1 MKLLTR
7 LSLFKKLLLAFSL
20 MALLLL
26 LIGQSTVGGLN
37 RVTARFQE
45 GNVHYVA
52 TAVALT
58 QIHTNML
65 QHRLAVWDLTN
76 TVDSGMRVAAQRRM
90 QAAREKVDNLLA
102 DYQSATVSGAEAELR
117 DDISRRWPNYLKVSE
132 ELQKQTQFGSDA
144 MVQLRSQ
151 MDKEFA
157 PLVAVLSQDIV
168 LNQRAVQTNMQSA
181 LALSAG
187 ISRYSHMLTAAAFV
201 LAVLLGYVVAR
212 YITRLIGGEPEE
224 AVRIAR
230 QVADGDLRGDIVVQ
244 AGDDKSLMAALAG
257 MRHQLADIIREV
269 REFAEVNVRISAQVE
284 SAAAALSRTA
294 SEQASNVDQTG
305 TSLEEISASV
315 ANSAQHALETDGL
328 AGRAAAVASEGGQA
342 VAASVHAM
350 RQIARK
356 IGVIDDIAY
365 QTNLLAL
372 NAAIE
377 AARAGQHGKGFAVV
391 AQEVRK
397 LAERSQS
404 AAGEIGALAA
414 ESDALAAR
422 AGSLLDGVLPEI
434 RRTAELVGE
443 ISASGLEQSEG
454 IVQVNNAIIQL
465 GHATQSNAA
474 SAEELSSSAEELHN
488 NARRLQAILVGLQL
502 NEMTA
507 PPVMVAPV
515 KRVKL
520 NAPESKSNVELSKS
534 LQSTPSILS
543 QRATPVDES
552 QFVRF

>member
-1 MKLLTR
+1 MKWLTR
-7 LSLFKKLLLAFSL
+7 LSLFKRLLLAFNL

-26 LIGQSTVGGLN
+26 LIGLSTVSG
-37 RVTARFQE
+37 VDTVAARFRSSNE
-45 GNVHYVA
+45 HYLG
-52 TAVALT
+52 TAAVLIQVRT
-58 QIHTNML
+58 QLL
-65 QHRLAVWDLTN
+65 QHRLAVWELTHS
-76 TVDSGMRVAAQRRM
+76 TDESAKVVLQAKV
-90 QAAREKVDNLLA
+90 QAAYDKADRVFDSYRSEK
-102 DYQSATVSGAEAELR
+102 ATNAQAELR
-117 DDISRRWPNYLKVSE
+117 EEIGRRWANYLKAID
-132 ELQKQTQFGSDA
+132 ELQKQPQGEA
-144 MVQLRSQ
+144 AAPIRNRA
-151 MDKEFA
+151 DKEFA
-157 PLVAVLSQDIV
+157 PLVDMLNREIV
-168 LNQRAVQTNMQSA
+168 LNQRAAHTGMQSA
-181 LALSAG
+181 SALAVDV
-187 ISRYSHMLTAAAFV
+187 RYYNRLLTLGGFV
-201 LAVLLGYVVAR
+201 LAVLLGYFVAR

-224 AVRIAR
+224 AVRLAR
-230 QVADGDLRGDIVVQ
+230 QVADGDFRGDIVIKR
-244 AGDDKSLMAALAG
+244 GDEKSVMAALSE
-257 MRHQLADIIREV
+257 MNRQLTNIIREV
-269 REFAEVNVRISAQVE
+269 RDFAEVNVRVSAQVE
-284 SAAAALSRTA
+284 SAAVALSRTA
-294 SEQASNVDQTG
+294 SEQASGVEQTG
-305 TSLEEISASV
+305 ISLEEISASV
-315 ANSAQHALETDGL
+315 AHSAQHAVETDGL

-397 LAERSQS
+397 LAERSQ
-404 AAGEIGALAA
+404 AAAAEIGALAA

-443 ISASGLEQSEG
+443 ISASGREQSEG

-474 SAEELSSSAEELHN
+474 SAEQLSSSAEELHN
-488 NARRLQAILVGLQL
+488 NARRLQSILAGLQL
-502 NEMTA
+502 HEGRVQPISMMPAKQKALVANETPPAHTSARSLSAPSTA
-507 PPVMVAPV
+507 
-515 KRVKL
+515 L
-520 NAPESKSNVELSKS
+520 G
-534 LQSTPSILS
+534 